1 MGEAKRRKAEIDTVK
16 SLESR
21 SLTRRYA
28 TTSPKSVDLSQGFVT
43 FENLPWL
50 PPDSLRL
57 NGIPIRHPRLKVG
70 IHNSLFVDEPT
81 SQDTFSFFR
90 SLERFCNE
98 SGWTME
104 DNPLFWRYIT
114 EIVRA
119 FASRSESKESLL
131 HSLGIG
137 GGSIYS
143 ISHITI
149 VYDFLLRN
157 HTKMGDHAIP
167 LLQRLIAWL
176 DFDPVGVKEIIHEI
190 MYYGERGRLSVDEK
204 FRLKNELLQCERPI
218 GTHPQ
223 AKQEF
228 LRLASQAMS
237 GGKSILTLLLD
248 SPESETFSGTSLI
261 GLEDYFV
268 LQCTFSKQLPS
279 SIDPR
284 KLQLLKTAKEED
296 FNEIVEKQLAY
307 DQAFEELPEPL
318 TVYKGCVLLKKE
330 FVRAAFGGKR
340 TPNFSTLGKSHR
352 DRLGPCF
359 TLSPL
364 VAEWFAL
371 KTAANLPNYLMEFAH
386 HYPALQALAGE
397 SLRPAVIKYQVP
409 RSAVLGFQAI
419 RGEAEIIVSDID
431 QLKVIHYDF
440 VYPKGKAQ
448 EAIGKF
454 SGPHALYQ
462 ARLSNPSKSHAKNA
476 GLTWSPY
483 LNKSNTMVD
492 LIFDVFGLLP
502 PTLHKK
508 LVK

>member
-1 MGEAKRRKAEIDTVK
+1 MGDAKRRKAEIDIVK

-28 TTSPKSVDLSQGFVT
+28 TTSPKSVDLDQGFVT

-50 PPDSLRL
+50 PPDSLKPD
-57 NGIPIRHPRLKVG
+57 GIPIRHPRLKVG

-81 SQDTFSFFR
+81 SEGTSSFFR

-104 DNPLFWRYIT
+104 NNPLFWRYIT

-119 FASRSESKESLL
+119 FASRSESQESLL
-131 HSLGIG
+131 HSLGIAG
-137 GGSIYS
+137 GTIYS
-143 ISHITI
+143 VSHITI

-157 HTKMGDHAIP
+157 HTKMGNHAIP

-176 DFDPVGVKEIIHEI
+176 DFDPVAVKEIIHEI
-190 MYYGERGRLSVDEK
+190 MSYGERGRLSIEDK
-204 FRLKNELLQCERPI
+204 FRLKNELIQCERPI
-218 GTHPQ
+218 ETNPQ
-223 AKQEF
+223 AKQQF

-237 GGKSILTLLLD
+237 GGKNILTLLLD
-248 SPESETFSGTSLI
+248 SPGSETFSGTNLV
-261 GLEDYFV
+261 GLDDYFV

-279 SIDPR
+279 LIDPR
-284 KLQLLKTAKEED
+284 KLQLLKQAKEDD
-296 FNEIVEKQLAY
+296 FNEIVEKQLTY
-307 DQAFEELPEPL
+307 DQAFEDLSEPL
-318 TVYKGCVLLKKE
+318 TLYKGCVLLKKE
-330 FVRAAFGGKR
+330 FIRAAFGGKR
-340 TPNFSTLGKSHR
+340 TPNFSTLGKTHR

-371 KTAANLPNYLMEFAH
+371 KTAANLPNYLMEFVR
-386 HYPALQALAGE
+386 HYPSLQPLAGE

-409 RSAVLGFQAI
+409 RSAVLGFQAV
-419 RGEAEIIVSDID
+419 RGEAEVVVSDMD

-440 VYPKGKAQ
+440 VYPKGEAQ
-448 EAIGKF
+448 EAIKRF

-462 ARLSNPSKSHAKNA
+462 ARLSNPSKSYAKNV

-483 LNKSNTMVD
+483 LNKSNTFID
-492 LIFDVFGLLP
+492 FIFDVYGLLP
-502 PTLHKK
+502 PNIHKK
-508 LVK
+508 LV